1 MPTQISLLDIF
12 NTESSLS
19 DKILGENDSYVTVRI
34 NNTCSMFNKMTTG
47 EIIKHREEYYL
58 WYLPEQIEN
67 TIYNKVFSMLKN
79 PHNVNVYKE
88 PEKYEADLEKLR

>member
-19 DKILGENDSYVTVRI
+19 DKILGDNDSYVTVRI

-47 EIIKHREEYYL
+47 EIIKHREEYYSH
-58 WYLPEQIEN
+58 YLPIKIEQ
-67 TIYNKVFSMLKN
+67 TIIKPYFYINN
-79 PHNVNVYKE
+79 INDQIY
-88 PEKYEADLEKLR
+88 YY

>member
-47 EIIKHREEYYL
+47 EIIKIIPTINKMKL
-58 WYLPEQIEN
+58 AIGKFIE
-67 TIYNKVFSMLKN
+67 
-79 PHNVNVYKE
+79 
-88 PEKYEADLEKLR
+88 